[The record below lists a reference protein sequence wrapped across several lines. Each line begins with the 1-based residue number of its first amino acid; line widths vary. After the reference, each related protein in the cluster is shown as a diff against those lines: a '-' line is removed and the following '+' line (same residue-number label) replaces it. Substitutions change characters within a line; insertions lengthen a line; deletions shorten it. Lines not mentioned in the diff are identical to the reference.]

1 MHELRVLT
9 GLHRGAAL
17 PLSGEQWWIGAAEDA
32 DLALYDPGIKDR
44 HCQLLKTLQ
53 GWVVK
58 ALEGPLNDN
67 EGQRCEELTNL
78 QPGTAFAIGHI
89 WLSIV
94 SAATPWPDEPEEQAV
109 ADTVADDA
117 APQVAESVAVAA
129 EEHPPVAATAEKQPL
144 PLWAKAIYLV
154 LTLLLVMMLGS
165 WLLNASIASPSAPPA
180 PGKPQLAGVE
190 RTRQV
195 INSMLID
202 RGLDKHVSLASDH
215 NSVTLS
221 GNLSDE
227 DNQRLQ
233 RMMRTLY
240 HHFDVRLA
248 IHNQAGTISS
258 HLPFNIVQITSG
270 PHANIVTDG
279 GQRIFIGDEVDQ
291 LRLVAI
297 NTDSIEFA
305 GRESIRVKW

>member
-44 HCQLLKTLQ
+44 HCQLLKTVQ

-67 EGQRCEELTNL
+67 EGQRCEELSNL

-94 SAATPWPDEPEEQAV
+94 SAATPWPEEASEPVPAEEAPELAEPAV
-109 ADTVADDA
+109 TA
-117 APQVAESVAVAA
+117 AA
-129 EEHPPVAATAEKQPL
+129 ETAPAVVPQEKEPL
-144 PLWAKAIYLV
+144 PFWAKVIYAV
-154 LTLLLVMMLGS
+154 LILLLVMILGS
-165 WLLNASIASPSAPPA
+165 WLLNASMASPSAPPA
-180 PGKPQLAGVE
+180 PGKPQLNSVG
-190 RTRQV
+190 RTRQI
-195 INSMLID
+195 INSMLLD
-202 RGLDKHVSLASDH
+202 RGLEKQVAVASDN
-215 NSVTLS
+215 NSLTLS
-221 GNLSDE
+221 GNLSDD

-233 RMMRTLY
+233 RMMSTFY
-240 HHFDVRLA
+240 HHYDVRLA
-248 IHNQAGTISS
+248 IHNKASTVNAK
-258 HLPFNIVQITSG
+258 LPFNIVQITSG
-270 PHANIVTDG
+270 THANIVTDG

-297 NTDSIEFA
+297 NSDSIEFA
-305 GRESIRVKW
+305 GRENIRVKW

>member
-44 HCQLLKTLQ
+44 HCQLLKTVQ

-67 EGQRCEELTNL
+67 EGQRCEELSNL

-94 SAATPWPDEPEEQAV
+94 SAATPWPEEASEPQPAEEAPVLAEPAV
-109 ADTVADDA
+109 TA
-117 APQVAESVAVAA
+117 AA
-129 EEHPPVAATAEKQPL
+129 ETAPAVVAQEKEPL
-144 PLWAKAIYLV
+144 PFWAKVIYAV
-154 LTLLLVMMLGS
+154 LILLLVMMLGS
-165 WLLNASIASPSAPPA
+165 WLLNASVASPSAPPA
-180 PGKPQLAGVE
+180 PGKPQLNSVG
-190 RTRQV
+190 RTRQI
-195 INSMLID
+195 INSMLLD
-202 RGLDKHVSLASDH
+202 RGLEKQVAVASDN
-215 NSVTLS
+215 NSLTLS
-221 GNLSDE
+221 GNLSDD

-233 RMMRTLY
+233 RMMRTFY
-240 HHFDVRLA
+240 HHYDVRLA
-248 IHNQAGTISS
+248 IHNKASTVSAK
-258 HLPFNIVQITSG
+258 LPFNIVQITSG
-270 PHANIVTDG
+270 THANIVTDG

-297 NTDSIEFA
+297 NSDSIEFA
-305 GRESIRVKW
+305 GRENIRVKW

>member
-44 HCQLLKTLQ
+44 HCQLLKTVH

-67 EGQRCEELTNL
+67 EGQRCEELSNL

-94 SAATPWPDEPEEQAV
+94 SAATPWPEEPSE
-109 ADTVADDA
+109 A
-117 APQVAESVAVAA
+117 AQA
-129 EEHPPVAATAEKQPL
+129 EEPAVFSEPTVTATAETAPAMVTQKKPPL
-144 PLWAKAIYLV
+144 PFWIKGIYAV
-154 LTLLLVMMLGS
+154 LILLLVMMLGS
-165 WLLNASIASPSAPPA
+165 WLLNVSEASPSAPPV
-180 PGKPQLAGVE
+180 PGKPQLKSVG
-190 RTRQV
+190 RTVQ
-195 INSMLID
+195 IISSMLLD
-202 RGLDKHVSLASDH
+202 RGLDKQVAVASD
-215 NSVTLS
+215 NTSLTLS
-221 GNLSDE
+221 GNLSDS

-233 RMMRTLY
+233 RMIRTFY
-240 HHFDVRLA
+240 RRYDVRLA
-248 IHNQAGTISS
+248 IHNQVSAASAQ
-258 HLPFNIVQITSG
+258 LPFNIVQITSG
-270 PHANIVTDG
+270 AHANIVTDS
-279 GQRIFIGDEVDQ
+279 GQRMFIGDEIDQ

-297 NTDSIEFA
+297 NSDSIEFA
-305 GRESIRVKW
+305 GRENIRVNW

>member
-67 EGQRCEELTNL
+67 EGQRCEELNNL

-94 SAATPWPDEPEEQAV
+94 SAATPWPDEASEPVTSEEIPALS
-109 ADTVADDA
+109 D
-117 APQVAESVAVAA
+117 P
-129 EEHPPVAATAEKQPL
+129 AATTPAETALTRVTEEKQPL
-144 PLWAKAIYLV
+144 PFWAKVVYVALI
-154 LTLLLVMMLGS
+154 LLLVMMLGS

-180 PGKPQLAGVE
+180 PGKPQLTSVG
-190 RTRQV
+190 RTRQI
-195 INSMLID
+195 INSMLLD
-202 RGLDKHVSLASDH
+202 RGLNKQVALASDN
-215 NSVTLS
+215 NSLTLS
-221 GNLSDE
+221 GNLSDD

-233 RMMRTLY
+233 RMMRNFY
-240 HHFDVRLA
+240 HHYDVRLV
-248 IHNQAGTISS
+248 IHNRTSAVSAK
-258 HLPFNIVQITSG
+258 LPFKIVQITSG
-270 PHANIVTDG
+270 AHANIVTDS
-279 GQRIFIGDEVDQ
+279 GQRMFIGDEVNQ

-297 NTDSIEFA
+297 NNDSIEFA
-305 GRESIRVKW
+305 GRENIRVKW

>member
-67 EGQRCEELTNL
+67 EGQRCEELTDV

-94 SAATPWPDEPEEQAV
+94 NAATPWPEEADESVQEQGQEQ
-109 ADTVADDA
+109 A
-117 APQVAESVAVAA
+117 APQADEPAMLATTQETSVVAVA
-129 EEHPPVAATAEKQPL
+129 EKKPL
-144 PLWAKAIYLV
+144 PIWAKAIYLL
-154 LTLLLVMMLGS
+154 LTLLLVMLLGS
-165 WLLNASIASPSAPPA
+165 WLLNASMASPSAPPT
-180 PGKPQLAGVE
+180 PGKPALAGVE

-195 INSMLID
+195 LTSMLLD
-202 RGLDKHVSLASDH
+202 RGLEKNVTISSDKNSL
-215 NSVTLS
+215 TLN

-233 RMMRTLY
+233 RMMRTFY

-248 IHNQAGTISS
+248 IHNQASPINSR
-258 HLPFNIVQITSG
+258 LPFNIVQITSG

-291 LRLVAI
+291 LRLVSI

-305 GRESIRVKW
+305 GRENIRVKW

>member
-44 HCQLLKTLQ
+44 HCQLLKTVQ

-67 EGQRCEELTNL
+67 EGQRCEELSNL

-94 SAATPWPDEPEEQAV
+94 SAATPWPEEASEPAQPEEAAV
-109 ADTVADDA
+109 LSEPPET
-117 APQVAESVAVAA
+117 APAET
-129 EEHPPVAATAEKQPL
+129 AATLLTQEKPPL
-144 PLWAKAIYLV
+144 PFWAKVIYTV
-154 LTLLLVMMLGS
+154 LILLLVMMLGS
-165 WLLNASIASPSAPPA
+165 WLLNASEASPSAPPA
-180 PGKPQLAGVE
+180 PGKPQLNSVGRA
-190 RTRQV
+190 RQI
-195 INSMLID
+195 INTMLLD
-202 RGLDKHVSLASDH
+202 RGLNKQVRVAPGNNSL
-215 NSVTLS
+215 TLS
-221 GNLSDE
+221 GNLSDD

-233 RMMRTLY
+233 RMMRTFY
-240 HHFDVRLA
+240 RRYDVRLA
-248 IHNQAGTISS
+248 IHNQVSAVSTN
-258 HLPFNIVQITSG
+258 LPFNIVQITSG
-270 PHANIVTDG
+270 AHANIVTDS
-279 GQRIFIGDEVDQ
+279 GQRMFIGDEVDR

-297 NTDSIEFA
+297 NSDSIEFA
-305 GRESIRVKW
+305 GRENIRVKW